1 MKLFVTLLVSLLFA
15 CNQIGNTNVN
25 RYHDSNAMIIDYERE
40 IRDVL
45 EEEGLEPYVIEL
57 LVAQSKH
64 ESGNY
69 RNSLTKYNNVFARHY
84 HKTDTFAT
92 SAGAQAEGHSRFAK
106 YPTIKSATL
115 SQLWYLRR
123 KNYSFEWNTTY
134 QFALELK
141 DKHYYEAP
149 IQEYVGSLNKYIKK
163 SDS

>member
-1 MKLFVTLLVSLLFA
+1 MKLFVTILVSLLIA

-25 RYHDSNAMIIDYERE
+25 RYHDSSSIMINYEQE

-92 SAGAQAEGHSRFAK
+92 SAGAQAEGHSKFAK

-115 SQLWYLRR
+115 SQVYYLRR
-123 KNYSFEWNTTY
+123 KKYSFEWKSTY
-134 QFALELK
+134 QFAIELK
-141 DKHYYEAP
+141 SKHYYEAP
-149 IQEYVGSLNKYIKK
+149 IEEYVSSLNRYIKR